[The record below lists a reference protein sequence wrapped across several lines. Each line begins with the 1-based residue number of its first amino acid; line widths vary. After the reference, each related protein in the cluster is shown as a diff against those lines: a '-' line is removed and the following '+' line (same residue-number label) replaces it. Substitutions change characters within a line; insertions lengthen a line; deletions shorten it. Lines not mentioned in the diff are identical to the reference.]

1 MQASARHVRSRGLS
15 ELSRP
20 SIASD
25 EEDVLLVGQLSHPV
39 RQPNPP
45 PQSIEAQ
52 RRGFRHMPVRRPRQ
66 APPNMVAA
74 RVEGFLTFPQRV
86 PLRRPIS
93 PPPDLA
99 QQHAGFQRFLKEHAS
114 PPHHRVTAGGRIV
127 PANGPPPAFNVN
139 SLTGAIMSPSRQA
152 TSTVPHAAKSNEAS
166 QAFQN
171 DPEPRFIS
179 AASRHGIVVSEASEQ
194 TSNTKRPARH
204 ERKTSQVLQQD
215 GNHQIQES
223 MPIQHPLNAAPV
235 MLLQDGTTFVMQG
248 GLPYRVHSNGFQPL
262 TETVPLLFSQQN
274 AMPGFS
280 NASLFQPSILPQ
292 PNYTLPYT
300 PVQNTTLVNSEPMPN
315 SSLLHSGSSEQALQ
329 QQHAYL
335 RNELQ
340 GLDRYIAL
348 SGKRAGRHDH
358 LAFVALRRQL
368 VQEIDRYRRHLS
380 RTSSSEAPS
389 QVYQYTSLGARP
401 RAGRYTSQTDVPNG
415 NDSMGTAQS
424 QPAHNHEPRTSMPL
438 NPHGDITNPP
448 KSAATSVGGVLVPQL
463 KTPSVKSMVGNSK
476 VLSPEAPE
484 FVPEKFRPSSA
495 RTVESCISNGEDND
509 AILKSWAVSSSKG
522 TISPI
527 TDRPMPS
534 QVRNNGENTY
544 AKDSPSRAVA
554 DSQDRLAHARYGT
567 SGSWSAVEALPSEVH
582 EQDIAYVNELG
593 LNPVYGP
600 KRFCSTIPEFQEII
614 RRVREQARL
623 YGCKGGSSKDPEF
636 DAEQDIRWA
645 ISDLTPI
652 PLPKKIP
659 DHIAY
664 PRPWCWN
671 DSAFNVRA
679 DRYGVR
685 NIRSTGNQQTT
696 NGSLVNSVEVDSS
709 SNVTTKSCETTP
721 RTNRHTTRLSPA
733 AESGSRAH
741 ANLPADDSSF
751 SSSIQAAILRE
762 TRDVLG
768 NIPSNTLLSN
778 AGADGYLGRPKFG
791 EASPGKF
798 RADGATA
805 KDPFRSTE
813 STMATERE
821 LASEGMSTRSE
832 TMNSGE
838 GSPQP
843 PKFIVKLPDAW
854 PSGESFI
861 ASDQY
866 PQNKTHVGDHN
877 TSGSMQHQSNS
888 TTR

>member
-52 RRGFRHMPVRRPRQ
+52 RRGFRHMPVRQPRQ
-66 APPNMVAA
+66 APSNMVAA

-86 PLRRPIS
+86 SLRRPIS
-93 PPPDLA
+93 PPSDLA

-139 SLTGAIMSPSRQA
+139 SLTGAILSPSRQA
-152 TSTVPHAAKSNEAS
+152 ASTVPHAAKPNEAS

-171 DPEPRFIS
+171 DPEPLFIS
-179 AASRHGIVVSEASEQ
+179 AASRHGILVSEASET
-194 TSNTKRPARH
+194 TSNTKRPAKH
-204 ERKTSQVLQQD
+204 ERSTSQVLQQD
-215 GNHQIQES
+215 ANRHIQGS
-223 MPIQHPLNAAPV
+223 MPMQHPPNTAPV

-248 GLPYRVHSNGFQPL
+248 GLPYRVHSNGFQTF
-262 TETVPLLFSQQN
+262 TETVPLLFSQQS

-280 NASLFQPSILPQ
+280 NANLFQPGILPQ
-292 PNYTLPYT
+292 SNYALPYT
-300 PVQNTTLVNSEPMPN
+300 PVQNTSLVNSESMLH
-315 SSLLHSGSSEQALQ
+315 SSLLNSGNSEQALQ

-368 VQEIDRYRRHLS
+368 VQEIDRYRQHLS
-380 RTSSSEAPS
+380 RTSSSEAPN
-389 QVYQYTSLGARP
+389 QTYQYTSLGARP
-401 RAGRYTSQTDVPNG
+401 RAGRSTNQTDVPNG
-415 NDSMGTAQS
+415 NGPMATAQS
-424 QPAHNHEPRTSMPL
+424 QPTLNHEPRTSMPL
-438 NPHGDITNPP
+438 NSHGDITNRP
-448 KSAATSVGGVLVPQL
+448 KSTATSVGGVLVPQL
-463 KTPSVKSMVGNSK
+463 KTPSVKSMAGTNK

-484 FVPEKFRPSSA
+484 FIPEKLRPSSA
-495 RTVESCISNGEDND
+495 RTVESCISNGENKE
-509 AILKSWAVSSSKG
+509 AILKSWAVSSTQG
-522 TISPI
+522 TTSPI
-527 TDRPMPS
+527 TDRPTSS
-534 QVRNNGENTY
+534 QLTINGQNTY
-544 AKDSPSRAVA
+544 VKDSPSRAA
-554 DSQDRLAHARYGT
+554 TDSQTRLAHARYGT
-567 SGSWSAVEALPSEVH
+567 SSSWSAMEALPSDVH

-600 KRFCSTIPEFQEII
+600 KRFCSTVPEFQEII

-645 ISDLTPI
+645 ISDSTPI

-685 NIRSTGNQQTT
+685 NPTSMGNQQITD
-696 NGSLVNSVEVDSS
+696 SSAVKVDSS
-709 SNVTTKSCETTP
+709 SNVSTKSCETTP
-721 RTNRHTTRLSPA
+721 KTNRHTTRPSPA
-733 AESGSRAH
+733 VEGGGRAH
-741 ANLPADDSSF
+741 ADLPANDSSF
-751 SSSIQAAILRE
+751 SSSIQAAMLRE
-762 TRDVLG
+762 TREILG
-768 NIPSNTLLSN
+768 TIPSNTLLGN
-778 AGADGYLGRPKFG
+778 PGANGYLGRPNFE
-791 EASPGKF
+791 EASPSKF
-798 RADGATA
+798 HADGATA
-805 KDPFRSTE
+805 KDPFKSTE

-821 LASEGMSTRSE
+821 LAGEDMSTRSE
-832 TMNSGE
+832 TLNSDDE
-838 GSPQP
+838 SPQA

-854 PSGESFI
+854 PSGRSSI
-861 ASDQY
+861 ASVQHSE
-866 PQNKTHVGDHN
+866 NKTQVGVQN
-877 TSGSMQHQSNS
+877 APGSMEHQSNS

>member
-52 RRGFRHMPVRRPRQ
+52 RRGFRHMPARQPRQ

-86 PLRRPIS
+86 SLRRPLS
-93 PPPDLA
+93 PPSDLA

-166 QAFQN
+166 RAFQN

-194 TSNTKRPARH
+194 SSSTKRPSRH
-204 ERKTSQVLQQD
+204 ERNPSQKLQQD
-215 GNHQIQES
+215 ANHQIQES
-223 MPIQHPLNAAPV
+223 MPIHHPLNTVPV

-248 GLPYRVHSNGFQPL
+248 GLPYRVHSNGFQTF
-262 TETVPLLFSQQN
+262 TETVPLLFSPQN

-280 NASLFQPSILPQ
+280 NAHLFQPSILPQ
-292 PNYTLPYT
+292 SNYALPYT
-300 PVQNTTLVNSEPMPN
+300 PVQNTTLANSESRLN
-315 SSLLHSGSSEQALQ
+315 ASLLHTGSSEQALQ

-368 VQEIDRYRRHLS
+368 VQEIDRYRQHLG

-389 QVYQYTSLGARP
+389 QMYQYTSLGARP
-401 RAGRYTSQTDVPNG
+401 RAGRYTNHTDVPNG
-415 NDSMGTAQS
+415 NGSMGTAQS
-424 QPAHNHEPRTSMPL
+424 QPALNHEPQASMPL
-438 NPHGDITNPP
+438 TSQSDITNRPRT
-448 KSAATSVGGVLVPQL
+448 AAANIGGVLVPQL
-463 KTPSVKSMVGNSK
+463 KTPSVKSMAGTNK
-476 VLSPEAPE
+476 ILSPEAPE

-495 RTVESCISNGEDND
+495 RTVESCISDGESKD
-509 AILKSWAVSSSKG
+509 AILNSWAVSSSND
-522 TISPI
+522 ISSPV

-534 QVRNNGENTY
+534 QVTNKGENTY
-544 AKDSPSRAVA
+544 AKDSPNRPVA
-554 DSQDRLAHARYGT
+554 DSQGGMAHARYGT
-567 SGSWSAVEALPSEVH
+567 SGSWSAMEALPSDVH

-600 KRFCSTIPEFQEII
+600 KRFCSTVPEFQEII

-685 NIRSTGNQQTT
+685 NISSTGKQQST
-696 NGSLVNSVEVDSS
+696 NSSVVKVDSS
-709 SNVTTKSCETTP
+709 SNVTTKSCEITP
-721 RTNRHTTRLSPA
+721 KTYRHTTRLSPA
-733 AESGSRAH
+733 VESGGRAH
-741 ANLPADDSSF
+741 ANLLSENSSF

-768 NIPSNTLLSN
+768 KIPSNTLISN
-778 AGADGYLGRPKFG
+778 SGANDYLGRPKFE

-798 RADGATA
+798 HADGAAA
-805 KDPFRSTE
+805 KDPFRSTK
-813 STMATERE
+813 STTATERE
-821 LASEGMSTRSE
+821 LAGEGMSTRSE
-832 TMNSGE
+832 TLTSDDA
-838 GSPQP
+838 SPQP
-843 PKFIVKLPDAW
+843 PKFIVKLPNAW
-854 PSGESFI
+854 PSGESSI
-861 ASDQY
+861 ASAQH
-866 PQNKTHVGDHN
+866 PENKTHIGDHN
-877 TSGSMQHQSNS
+877 TSGSTQNQSNG
-888 TTR
+888 TTG

>member
-1 MQASARHVRSRGLS
+1 
-15 ELSRP
+15 
-20 SIASD
+20 
-25 EEDVLLVGQLSHPV
+25 
-39 RQPNPP
+39 
-45 PQSIEAQ
+45 
-52 RRGFRHMPVRRPRQ
+52 MPLRRPRQ

-93 PPPDLA
+93 PPADLA

-179 AASRHGIVVSEASEQ
+179 AASRHGIVVSDASEQ
-194 TSNTKRPARH
+194 SSSTKRPARH
-204 ERKTSQVLQQD
+204 EQNPSQVLQQD
-215 GNHQIQES
+215 ANHQIQGS
-223 MPIQHPLNAAPV
+223 MPVQHSLSTAPV

-248 GLPYRVHSNGFQPL
+248 GLPYRVYSNGFQTL
-262 TETVPLLFSQQN
+262 TETVPLLFSQQT

-280 NASLFQPSILPQ
+280 NANLFQPGILPQ
-292 PNYTLPYT
+292 SNYALPYA
-300 PVQNTTLVNSEPMPN
+300 PVQNPTLVNSESILN

-380 RTSSSEAPS
+380 RTSSSEAPN
-389 QVYQYTSLGARP
+389 QMYQYTSLGAQP
-401 RAGRYTSQTDVPNG
+401 RAGRYTNQTDLPNG
-415 NDSMGTAQS
+415 NESMGTVQS
-424 QPAHNHEPRTSMPL
+424 QPTLDHEPRTSMPL
-438 NPHGDITNPP
+438 NSHGDITNRP

-463 KTPSVKSMVGNSK
+463 KTPSVKSMAGTGK

-484 FVPEKFRPSSA
+484 FIPEKLRPSSA
-495 RTVESCISNGEDND
+495 RTVESCISSSENKDTV
-509 AILKSWAVSSSKG
+509 LSSWAVSSSKS
-522 TISPI
+522 TTSSVP
-527 TDRPMPS
+527 DRPMPS
-534 QVRNNGENTY
+534 QGRINGENTY
-544 AKDSPSRAVA
+544 SKDSPSHAVA
-554 DSQDRLAHARYGT
+554 DNQGRLAHARYGT
-567 SGSWSAVEALPSEVH
+567 SSSWSAVEALPSDVH
-582 EQDIAYVNELG
+582 EQDIAYVDELG

-645 ISDLTPI
+645 ISDSTPI

-671 DSAFNVRA
+671 DSAFNMRA

-685 NIRSTGNQQTT
+685 NVGSTGKQQVT
-696 NGSLVNSVEVDSS
+696 NSSVVDLCKVDSS

-721 RTNRHTTRLSPA
+721 RTNRHMSRLSPA
-733 AESGSRAH
+733 AEGGGRAH

-768 NIPSNTLLSN
+768 SIPSNTLMSN
-778 AGADGYLGRPKFG
+778 AGADGYLGRPKFE
-791 EASPGKF
+791 EASPGNF
-798 RADGATA
+798 HADGATA
-805 KDPFRSTE
+805 KDPFRNTE

-821 LASEGMSTRSE
+821 LAGEGISTRSE
-832 TMNSGE
+832 TLNSDD

-854 PSGESFI
+854 PSRESFLVNT
-861 ASDQY
+861 QH
-866 PQNKTHVGDHN
+866 PKNQNHVGSQS
-877 TSGSMQHQSNS
+877 TSDSAQHQSSS
-888 TTR
+888 TTG